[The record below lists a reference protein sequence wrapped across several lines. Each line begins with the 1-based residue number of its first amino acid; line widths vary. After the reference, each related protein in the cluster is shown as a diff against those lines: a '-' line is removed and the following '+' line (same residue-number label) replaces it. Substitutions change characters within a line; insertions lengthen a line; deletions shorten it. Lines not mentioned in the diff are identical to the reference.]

1 MISPEI
7 RLACRIDGAPHT
19 EREQK
24 RLDKLTTL
32 KLLSSDSVPIF
43 DEATQ
48 MAARYLELPICTL
61 SVIDQKFEWLKSAI
75 GLSRL
80 GLMNQL
86 AASRHLLRE
95 DSFGTYVV
103 DSQQA
108 LVISDAIA
116 HPAFQHSTLVAEYG
130 IRSYLGVPLLTSD
143 GYCLGVLAV
152 MDLKPHAFGYKDIE
166 FLELEAR
173 WSISELERYHLN
185 RLNHQPSSVIE
196 VPQVA
201 AEALPTN
208 LQIPNP
214 VQVAEVPVTNSIRVE
229 LIAQLAQELR
239 TPLTSIMGMTSVLG
253 RKIYGP
259 LTQKQQEYIDI
270 MGDSSHCLLSLVDE
284 ITELGQLD
292 DHNQTL
298 NLAPVDIEMIC
309 QQAIKTLT
317 QFAHRQD
324 QKIQLS
330 VEPGPRIW
338 LLDKEKV
345 RQMLYHLT
353 FSIIR
358 CSCAGSIVQIHVSRK
373 PQHLNIAVWVSNP
386 WLSNGFS
393 SVEITSNLAAMTQT
407 NSRSSMPASG
417 QTMVLEEQ
425 STDVAAEAE
434 ATDANQQSREN
445 LALLLSR
452 QLAELHGGEIRIQGS
467 QESGLRYVISLPT
480 TAEVD
485 PVA

>member
-1 MISPEI
+1 MISPEM
-7 RLACRIDGAPHT
+7 RLACRIDGAPHA

-24 RLDKLTTL
+24 RISKLTNL

-61 SVIDQKFEWLKSAI
+61 SVVDQQFEWLKSAV

-86 AASRHLLRE
+86 AASRHLPRE
-95 DSFGTYVV
+95 DAFGTYVV

-108 LVISDAIA
+108 LIIPDAIA
-116 HPAFQHSTLVAEYG
+116 HPAFQHSSLVAEYG

-152 MDLKPHAFGYKDIE
+152 MDLKPHEFSYKDIE

-173 WSISELERYHLN
+173 WSISELERHHLN
-185 RLNHQPSSVIE
+185 CLSHTTPV
-196 VPQVA
+196 
-201 AEALPTN
+201 LPTKPEFPAAAQPTN
-208 LQIPNP
+208 IQIPNP
-214 VQVAEVPVTNSIRVE
+214 VQVAEIPVTNSIRVE

-239 TPLTSIMGMTSVLG
+239 TPLTSIMGMTSVLA

-270 MGDSSHCLLSLVDE
+270 MSDSSHCLLSLVDE

-292 DHNQTL
+292 DQNQTL

-373 PQHLNIAVWVSNP
+373 SQCLNIAVWVSNP
-386 WLSNGFS
+386 WLSSGFS
-393 SVEITSNLAAMTQT
+393 SVEITSNLAAMAQANARKSVPT
-407 NSRSSMPASG
+407 SG
-417 QTMVLEEQ
+417 RTMVLEEEA
-425 STDVAAEAE
+425 STLSAQDES
-434 ATDANQQSREN
+434 THSSQQSREN

-467 QESGLRYVISLPT
+467 QESGLRYVITLPT
-480 TAEVD
+480 KAEVD
-485 PVA
+485 PAA

>member
-1 MISPEI
+1 MISPEM
-7 RLACRIDGAPHT
+7 RLACRIDGAPHM

-24 RLDKLTTL
+24 RLDKLTNL
-32 KLLSSDSVPIF
+32 NLLSSDSVPIF

-61 SVIDQKFEWLKSAI
+61 SVIDQKFEWLKSAV

-86 AASRHLLRE
+86 ATSRHLLRE
-95 DSFGTYVV
+95 DSVGTYVV

-116 HPAFQHSTLVAEYG
+116 HPIFQHSSLVAEYG

-152 MDLKPHAFGYKDIE
+152 MDLKPHTFNYKDIE

-173 WSISELERYHLN
+173 WSISELER
-185 RLNHQPSSVIE
+185 HQLQHSSPAIPE
-196 VPQVA
+196 THQ
-201 AEALPTN
+201 ALETLSTD

-214 VQVAEVPVTNSIRVE
+214 VQIADIPLTNSIRVE

-239 TPLTSIMGMTSVLG
+239 TPLTSIMGMTSVLA

-270 MGDSSHCLLSLVDE
+270 MSDSSHCLLSLVDE

-373 PQHLNIAVWVSNP
+373 PQCLNIAVWVSNP

-393 SVEITSNLAAMTQT
+393 SVEITSNLAAMAQA
-407 NSRSSMPASG
+407 NSRSSMSRSG
-417 QTMVLEEQ
+417 KAFGRTLLLEEH
-425 STDVAAEAE
+425 SA
-434 ATDANQQSREN
+434 DANASEEPVDSTPQSREN

-467 QESGLRYVISLPT
+467 PESGLRYVISLPT

-485 PVA
+485 PAA

>member
-1 MISPEI
+1 MISPEM
-7 RLACRIDGAPHT
+7 RLACRIDGAPHL

-61 SVIDQKFEWLKSAI
+61 SVVDQKFEWLKSAV

-80 GLMNQL
+80 GLMNPL
-86 AASRHLLRE
+86 ATSRQLLRE

-116 HPAFQHSTLVAEYG
+116 HPAFQHNSLIAEYG

-152 MDLKPHAFGYKDIE
+152 MDLKPHTFGYKDIE

-173 WSISELERYHLN
+173 WSISELERHHLN
-185 RLNHQPSSVIE
+185 QQSPVILEQSSQI
-196 VPQVA
+196 P
-201 AEALPTN
+201 AEPLITDI
-208 LQIPNP
+208 QIPNP
-214 VQVAEVPVTNSIRVE
+214 VQVTEVPVTNSIRVE

-239 TPLTSIMGMTSVLG
+239 TPLTSIMGMTSVLA

-270 MGDSSHCLLSLVDE
+270 MSDSSHCLLSLVDE

-298 NLAPVDIEMIC
+298 NLAPVDVEMIC

-373 PQHLNIAVWVSNP
+373 PQCLNIAVWVSNP

-393 SVEITSNLAAMTQT
+393 SVEITSSLAAMTQT
-407 NSRSSMPASG
+407 NSRGSVSTSG
-417 QTMVLEEQ
+417 RTMLLEEQ
-425 STDVAAEAE
+425 AANGSAE
-434 ATDANQQSREN
+434 PKPVNSNQQSREN

-485 PVA
+485 PAA